1 MTYRAPYLTY
11 DKIRG
16 IAENFLQKYHPEGT
30 LPVPIEKI
38 VEIDLGMDIVPYW
51 NLFKDFGVD
60 GYLTNDLMSIY
71 VDQFMQSDR
80 ENRYR
85 FTLAQELGHLVL
97 HKDLYKDSEF
107 ESVEDW
113 IAVQDSIDADQY
125 TWYERH
131 ANNFAGLILV
141 PEDPLYEEYRRC
153 IEALEEEDYQLRK
166 ADVQII
172 NGFISVRLA
181 KLFAVSEQVV
191 TIRLDKDELTP
202 FTL

>member
-16 IAENFLQKYHPEGT
+16 IAKNFLKKYHPEGT

-38 VEIDLGMDIVPYW
+38 VEIDLEMDIVPYW

-71 VDQFMQSDR
+71 VDRFMQTDR

-85 FTLAQELGHLVL
+85 FTLGHELGHLAL

-113 IAVQDSIDADQY
+113 IAVQASINPDQY
-125 TWYERH
+125 TWYELH
-131 ANNFAGLILV
+131 ANNFAGLVLV
-141 PEDPLYEEYRRC
+141 PEDSLYGEYGRC
-153 IEALEEEDYQLRK
+153 IEALEEEDYEFK
-166 ADVQII
+166 KTNVQVI
-172 NGFISVRLA
+172 NRYISVRLA

-191 TIRLDKDELTP
+191 SIRLDKDELTP